1 MAGKRLQGQKTTHRK
16 KTEGVKGT
24 LQNGVRRGEG
34 VWGRESE
41 EYQRRATGPS
51 TSIKCMALLSR
62 RWWPHAIGR
71 EGRGGEWRNREWKNK
86 VVGVWGVE
94 EWRVGEFGSG
104 EWGSRDEGEMD

>member
-62 RWWPHAIGR
+62 RWWPHAIGK
-71 EGRGGEWRNREWKNK
+71 EGRG
-86 VVGVWGVE
+86 VE
-94 EWRVGEFGSG
+94 E
-104 EWGSRDEGEMD
+104 